1 MSNPLYQ
8 VAHYGEMMTDPV
20 RMGAYEAALGAAC
33 RPGCVVLD
41 IGTGAGI
48 MALLA
53 CRFGARRVYAIE
65 PSDVIGLAREIAEA
79 SGLSDRIVFIQGMS
93 TEVTLD
99 EPADVI
105 VADVRGILPLM
116 WTSVATMIDARRRL
130 LAPDGAIIPARD
142 RVFGALV
149 EHAAAYDDIIKP
161 WSQARFEFDFT
172 PARDLVLQHWR
183 KAIAGTDGLLTP
195 VSELFELDYRSIE
208 NPTVGGTFDV
218 AVTRAGTAHGVCVW
232 FDTELFEGIGF
243 SNGPG
248 HPRTIYGQGFFPLPG
263 PIAVET
269 NDRVRVELRAIQ
281 VQADYTWCWD
291 TAIASPDR
299 SEKARF
305 SQSTF
310 RAVPLSV
317 ERLQRLS
324 ADATPVVGEQGAIDR
339 FIVDRLDGRTTLTT
353 VAAALREAFPERF
366 PDGSSALTRATEV
379 TARFLE

>member
-20 RMGAYEAALGAAC
+20 RMGAYEAALRAAC

-41 IGTGAGI
+41 IGTGTGI

-65 PSDVIGLAREIAEA
+65 PSDVIGLAREIAAA
-79 SGLSDRIVFIQGMS
+79 SGFADRIVFIQGMS
-93 TEVTLD
+93 TEVTLE
-99 EPADVI
+99 EPANVI
-105 VADVRGILPLM
+105 VADIRGVLPLM

-130 LAPDGAIIPARD
+130 LAPGGAIIPARD
-142 RVFGALV
+142 RVRGALV
-149 EHAAAYDDIIKP
+149 EHAVAYDDIVKP
-161 WSQARFEFDFT
+161 WSQTRFDFDFR

-183 KAIAGTDGLLTP
+183 KTIAATDGLLTP
-195 VSELFELDYRSIE
+195 VCDLFELDYRSIE
-208 NPTVGGTFDV
+208 TPTVSGTFDV
-218 AVTRAGTAHGVCVW
+218 GVTRTGTAHGVCAW
-232 FDTELFEGIGF
+232 FDAELFEGIGF

-263 PIAVET
+263 PVAVET
-269 NDRVRVELRAIQ
+269 GDRVKVDLRAIQ

-291 TAIASPDR
+291 TAITSPDG
-299 SEKARF
+299 SMKARF

-310 RAVPLSV
+310 HAVPLSV

-324 ADATPVVGEQGAIDR
+324 ADATPAVGARGAIDR
-339 FIVDRLDGRTTLTT
+339 FVVDRLDGRTTLRAIA
-353 VAAALREAFPERF
+353 VALREAFPGRF
-366 PDGSSALTRATEV
+366 PDVSSALARVTEV
-379 TARFLE
+379 TGRFLD